1 MEKSEEM
8 GIHLLREGLADVAF
22 MYAPIPKDL
31 ESHVIIERE
40 PLCAVI
46 KRENPLA
53 EKENIDIEDL
63 VEYALIFSSGN
74 NITRKNIIKK
84 AKETAGEEL
93 ENIPVIINAGT
104 APIAAAKTP
113 PPKAAINPKILII
126 FSSLNYV

>member
-1 MEKSEEM
+1 
-8 GIHLLREGLADVAF
+8 

-31 ESHVIIERE
+31 ESHVIVEKE

-84 AKETAGEEL
+84 AKEIAGEEQDFYEL
-93 ENIPVIINAGT
+93 ECHLVSWADSGWI
-104 APIAAAKTP
+104 
-113 PPKAAINPKILII
+113 
-126 FSSLNYV
+126 